1 MSKPLSLTPAR
12 RRKFL
17 DALSETGDVSA
28 AAKAAGLSRG
38 EALRLREEDESFRS
52 VWDDA
57 NESAVDALEAEAR
70 RRALEGDEEDIYY
83 RGEVVGTKIRKSDG
97 MLEFLLKAYRPEK
110 FASKTASKAAHDR
123 TGVVAAPFKSGEAR
137 EELARRIA
145 SIVRRGRSEP
155 PPSGTGRPYHS

>member
-1 MSKPLSLTPAR
+1 MPKLSTLTPAR
-12 RRKFL
+12 RHKFL

-28 AAKAAGLSRG
+28 AAKVAGLARG
-38 EALRLREEDESFRS
+38 EAMRLRDEDETFRTE
-52 VWDDA
+52 WDDA
-57 NESAVDALEAEAR
+57 HESAVDALEAEAR
-70 RRALEGDEEDIYY
+70 RRALKGDEEDIYY

-97 MLEFLLKAYRPEK
+97 MLEFLLKAYRPQK

-145 SIVRRGRSEP
+145 SIVQRGRSEP
-155 PPSGTGRPYHS
+155 PPSGTERN

>member
-1 MSKPLSLTPAR
+1 MPKPPTLTPAK

-28 AAKAAGLSRG
+28 AAKVAGLARG
-38 EALRLREEDESFRS
+38 EALRLREEDETFRTE
-52 VWDDA
+52 WDDA
-57 NESAVDALEAEAR
+57 HESAVDALEAEAR

-145 SIVRRGRSEP
+145 SIVQLGRSEP
-155 PPSGTGRPYHS
+155 PASGTERSYHR